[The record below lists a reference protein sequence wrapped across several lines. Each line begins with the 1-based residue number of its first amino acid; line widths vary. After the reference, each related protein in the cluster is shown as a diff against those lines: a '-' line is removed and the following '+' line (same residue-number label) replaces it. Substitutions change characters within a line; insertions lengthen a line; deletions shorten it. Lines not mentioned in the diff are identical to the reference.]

1 MIALIAITTCL
12 VFVVLALW
20 HFRMACWPQTGE
32 SAAVPSVDGKPLFV
46 PTRTATLFVGV
57 ALLGCA
63 ALVGATA
70 GFFWTGVPHKLLSWI
85 SYLLA
90 LGLLARGI
98 GDFRYVG
105 LFKKV
110 RGSPFARM
118 DTRLYSPLC
127 LLLAAGVSLVAGH

>member
-1 MIALIAITTCL
+1 
-12 VFVVLALW
+12 
-20 HFRMACWPQTGE
+20 MAFCRIPAKARQC
-32 SAAVPSVDGKPLFV
+32 PSIDGKPLFI
-46 PTRTATLFVGV
+46 PSRTGTLLVGI

-70 GFFWTGVPHKLLSWI
+70 GFFQTSAPPAFLRWI
-85 SYLLA
+85 SYALA

-110 RGSPFARM
+110 RGSSFARM
-118 DTRLYSPLC
+118 DSRLYSPLC
-127 LLLAAGVSLVAGH
+127 LLLAAGVTRVAAG

>member
-1 MIALIAITTCL
+1 MIHIVAAITCAI
-12 VFVVLALW
+12 FVILALW
-20 HFRMACWPQTGE
+20 HFRMAYSPQTGE
-32 SAAVPSVDGKPLFV
+32 SAAVPSVEGKPLFT
-46 PTRTATLFVGV
+46 PSRTATFFVGI

-70 GFFWTGVPHKLLSWI
+70 GFFQAGVPPAFLRWTS
-85 SYLLA
+85 SALA

-118 DTRLYSPLC
+118 DNWLYSPLC
-127 LLLAAGVSLVAGH
+127 LLLAAGVTWVALG

>member
-1 MIALIAITTCL
+1 MIHLIALITGL
-12 VFVVLALW
+12 VFAVLALW
-20 HFRMACWPQTGE
+20 HFRMAFLPRTGA
-32 SAAVPSVDGKPLFV
+32 SAAVPSVDGKPLFM
-46 PTRTATLFVGV
+46 PSRTATLLVGV

-70 GFFWTGVPHKLLSWI
+70 GILWTGVPHRFLSWI
-85 SYLLA
+85 SYALA

-118 DTRLYSPLC
+118 DTLFYAPLC
-127 LLLAAGVSLVAGH
+127 LLLAAGVSLVAGR